1 MTKEAFSL
9 NQVMRIKR
17 VARRISSLQAFIYR
31 LSNGQLWGKV
41 LAKYPIMVVST
52 VGRKS
57 KKLRYIPL
65 IKVVDHDRPILVASM
80 GGAPINPDW
89 FHNVSNEPRVHVQI
103 GKKNKPYFAKRAT
116 EEEKIKLWP
125 IICGVYPDY
134 QAYQERTQRN
144 IPVFICTPLEDDE

>member
-41 LAKYPIMVVST
+41 LGKYPIMVVST

-80 GGAPINPDW
+80 GGAPISPDW

-103 GKKNKPYFAKRAT
+103 GRKKQALLCKKSNRRGKNKIMASH
-116 EEEKIKLWP
+116 LWCLP
-125 IICGVYPDY
+125 
-134 QAYQERTQRN
+134 
-144 IPVFICTPLEDDE
+144 

>member
-31 LSNGQLWGKV
+31 LSNGQLWRKV
-41 LAKYPIMVVST
+41 LGKYPIMVVST

-57 KKLRYIPL
+57 KKLRYIHL
-65 IKVVDHDRPILVASM
+65 IKVLDHDRHILVASM
-80 GGAPINPDW
+80 VGAPISPDW

-103 GKKNKPYFAKRAT
+103 GKKNRPYFAKRAT
-116 EEEKIKLWP
+116 E
-125 IICGVYPDY
+125 
-134 QAYQERTQRN
+134 
-144 IPVFICTPLEDDE
+144 